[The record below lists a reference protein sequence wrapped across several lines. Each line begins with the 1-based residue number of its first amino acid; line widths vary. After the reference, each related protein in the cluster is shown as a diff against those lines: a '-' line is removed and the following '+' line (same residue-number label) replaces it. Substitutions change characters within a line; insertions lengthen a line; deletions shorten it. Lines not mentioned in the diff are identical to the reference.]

1 MTFDAERDLLHE
13 AYALPALTRRKFTH
27 AELWQI
33 LGTLVDEAGC
43 LSREEIG
50 RSAEDRPLYAVRFGH
65 GPLRVLLFSQMHGD
79 EPSHTMGLA
88 DLLCYFAREPDDE
101 RVRRLAEGLTVAAIP
116 MLNPDGA
123 ERFIR
128 TNAQGIDINRDARAW
143 RSPEMQAFKRFH
155 DELRPDFVLNLHDQ
169 DVRKRVG
176 EGDRL
181 TALALLATPGNPRM
195 EDDERR
201 IRAKRLGGAIRRAV
215 EPLAEGRVA
224 RFQEEYNPTG
234 SGEYTQRSGAS
245 CLLLECGYW
254 PDDLEKQYLRK
265 LSFVAILTALEALA
279 DGSYAEVPV
288 EEYESLE
295 ENDTGVFDLLVR
307 GGTVVVPGLEPFRA
321 DVGANFATPL
331 DLSGG
336 TTASV
341 GDLADF
347 TARVVVE
354 AEGCFVHPE
363 PEAMER
369 DDAGRNSIEEGLPAS
384 YTVRRGAGAES
395 EQVAVIRDGVL
406 CEAEEREPADAI

>member
-13 AYALPALTRRKFTH
+13 AYALPALTTRKFTH
-27 AELWQI
+27 GELWQI

-50 RSAEDRPLYAVRFGH
+50 RSAEDRPLYAVRFGS

-101 RVRRLAEGLTVAAIP
+101 RVRRIAEGLTIAAIP

-143 RSPEMQAFKRFH
+143 RTPEMQAFKRFH
-155 DELRPDFVLNLHDQ
+155 DEFRPDFVLNLHDQ

-176 EGDRL
+176 KEGAI
-181 TALALLATPGNPRM
+181 TALAMLATPGNPEM

-201 IRAKRLGGAIRRAV
+201 IRAKRLCGAILRAV

-234 SGEYTQRSGAS
+234 SGEYTKRAGAVS
-245 CLLLECGYW
+245 LLLECGYW
-254 PDDLEKQYLRK
+254 PDDPEKQFLRK

-279 DGSYAEVPV
+279 DGSYEQVPV

-295 ENDTGVFDLLVR
+295 ENDTSVFDLLVR

-331 DLSGG
+331 DLEGG
-336 TTASV
+336 ATASV

-369 DDAGRNSIEEGLPAS
+369 DDAGRTSLEEGLPAS
-384 YTVRRGAGAES
+384 YTVRRGADAES
-395 EQVAVIRDGVL
+395 DEVAVIREGVL
-406 CEAEEREPADAI
+406 RGADEREPADAV

>member
-1 MTFDAERDLLHE
+1 MTYDAERDLLHD
-13 AYALPALTRRKFTH
+13 AYALPALASRKFTH
-27 AELWQI
+27 AELWQL

-50 RSAEDRPLYAVRFGH
+50 RSAEDRPLYAVRFGW

-101 RVRRLAEGLTVAAIP
+101 RVRRLAEGLTIAAIP

-123 ERFIR
+123 ERFVR

-143 RSPEMQAFKRFH
+143 RTPEMQAFRRFH
-155 DELRPDFVLNLHDQ
+155 DGFRPGFVLNLHDQ

-181 TALALLATPGNPRM
+181 TALAMLATPGNPEM

-201 IRAKRLGGAIRRAV
+201 IRAKRLCGAIRRAV

-224 RFQEEYNPTG
+224 RFQDEYNATG
-234 SGEYTQRSGAS
+234 SGEYTQRSGAAAV
-245 CLLLECGYW
+245 LLECGYW
-254 PDDLEKQYLRK
+254 PDDPEKQFLRK

-279 DGSYAEVPV
+279 DGSYADVPV

-321 DVGANFATPL
+321 DVGADFATPL
-331 DLSGG
+331 DLAGG
-336 TTASV
+336 TTTSV
-341 GDLADF
+341 GDLADY

-354 AEGCFVHPE
+354 AEGCYVHPE
-363 PEAMER
+363 PEAVER
-369 DDAGRNSIEEGLPAS
+369 DDAGRASLKDGLPAS
-384 YTVRRGAGAES
+384 YTVRRGADAES
-395 EQVAVIRDGVL
+395 DPVAVIRGGVL
-406 CEAEEREPADAI
+406 QGADEREPAHAL